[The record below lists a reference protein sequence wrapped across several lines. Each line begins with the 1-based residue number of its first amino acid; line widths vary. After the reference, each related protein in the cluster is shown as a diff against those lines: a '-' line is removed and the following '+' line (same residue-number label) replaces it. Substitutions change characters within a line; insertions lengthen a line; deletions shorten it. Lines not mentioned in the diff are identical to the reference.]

1 MIKIK
6 IPATSANLGAGF
18 DALGL
23 ALSYYNYVNMEEADG
38 CHIKSLDDTE
48 VPTDETNLIYHTA
61 KTVYEICGKDFKG
74 LTSSRPTISPWQE
87 VWEAPAPALL
97 QVLWVQTTLWAI
109 PFHLMRW

>member
-48 VPTDETNLIYHTA
+48 IPTDETNLIYHTA
-61 KTVYEICGKDFKG
+61 KLFMRYAERTSRD
-74 LTSSRPTISPWQE
+74 LPSSRPTISPWQE
-87 VWEAPAPALL
+87 VWEAPVPALL

-109 PFHLMRW
+109 PFHLMKW